1 MKKET
6 VKRETPLRL
15 DRFMQELEPS
25 FSRAAWQRAIEEGG
39 ILVNEISAK
48 ASLKVKQG
56 DVISYELPV
65 APPTTVKPE
74 PIALDVVYEDEWLA
88 VINKPRGM
96 VVHPAPGHPTGTL
109 VNALMACFGSDLSS
123 VGGDTRPGIVH
134 RIDKDTSGLILAV
147 KDNTMH
153 KKLAALLKQHEI
165 VRVYDALVYGHP
177 DTIEGSI
184 DAPLGRDPRNRQ
196 KMAVVADGKHAIS
209 HFTLIDTLAKGSHL
223 QVELETGRTHQIR
236 VHLAY
241 IGLPVVGDPVYAK
254 GRPAFGIEGQALH
267 AGRLSFTHPM
277 SGELV
282 QVSASPPADF
292 LACKEALNR

>member
-1 MKKET
+1 MKKAT
-6 VKRETPLRL
+6 VNREDPIRL
-15 DRFMQELEPS
+15 DRFMQELEPE
-25 FSRAAWQRAIEEGG
+25 FSRAAWQRVIDEGS
-39 ILVNEISAK
+39 ILVNETIAK

-65 APPTTVKPE
+65 APPTSVIPE
-74 PIALDVVYEDEWLA
+74 AIALDIVYEDEWLA

-96 VVHPAPGHPTGTL
+96 VVHPAPGHPSGTL
-109 VNALMACFGSDLSS
+109 VNALMARFGTELSS

-153 KKLAALLKQHEI
+153 KKLAALLKRHEI
-165 VRVYDALVYGHP
+165 VRAYDALVYGQP

-184 DAPLGRDPRNRQ
+184 DAPIGRDPRNRQ
-196 KMAVVADGKHAIS
+196 KMAVVADGKPAVS
-209 HFTLIDTLAKGSHL
+209 HFRLIDSLARGSHL

-236 VHLAY
+236 VHLAF

-267 AGRLSFTHPM
+267 AGRLSFTHPI
-277 SGELV
+277 SGESI
-282 QVSASPPADF
+282 QVSAPPPADF